1 MSEYLYTHDA
11 LTVPRGDDAGQLL
24 APRTQCDADSQLD
37 VAAFRDRGFL
47 ILKDAAAS
55 DAIAR
60 AAAYVATHEACWS
73 APSGTRPDDWR
84 MHRDQRLDAPVADGH
99 LPILDL
105 LREPRLA
112 AAIRCLAGAEAH
124 AVSYTQVARRT
135 PAPRKARRKNLP
147 DTSYHID
154 GEANASGARFPDVF
168 SLLVA
173 VALTPHER
181 PGMGN
186 LTVFPQGHLRDWR
199 QYPDWK
205 RDKALPDI
213 GRPYEVPLAV
223 GDAVLCH
230 PLLPHRGGRN
240 DSDAS
245 RDLVFF
251 RVQLAGI
258 DYATPERA
266 AALLADPWAELR
278 VPSSA

>member
-73 APSGTRPDDWR
+73 APSGTRPHDWR
-84 MHRDQRLDAPVADGH
+84 MHRDQHLDEPVADGH

-105 LREPRLA
+105 PGNRGSRRRTA
-112 AAIRCLAGAEAH
+112 CLAGAEAP
-124 AVSYTQVARRT
+124 RRVHSKS
-135 PAPRKARRKNLP
+135 PGGPRPRAKRAANLP
-147 DTSYHID
+147 DRAITSMAKQTPPEH
-154 GEANASGARFPDVF
+154 ASRRALFTRR
-168 SLLVA
+168 

-186 LTVFPQGHLRDWR
+186 LTVFPGHLRDWR

-240 DSDAS
+240 DSESS

-258 DYATPERA
+258 EYATPERA
-266 AALLADPWAELR
+266 TALLADPWVELR
-278 VPSSA
+278 FQSSA